1 MNSIPITIF
10 AILFMMGNS
19 LSFLQVYGHA
29 SPITYEPSP
38 NEIIESIQSVP
49 DKVTISFTE
58 NPEPR
63 ASSIKVVN
71 SNNERVDKDDLQV
84 LDAEK
89 SLSIS
94 LDKSKVVPGTYT
106 TDWLVLSKQD
116 GHITKG
122 SYVFSVADS
131 NVTDQEQQQQQQQ
144 QNTIDVSSGYSNN
157 VTTSDNVILTFDITP
172 NKVGQNTFNLSAAYT
187 NGTVVENIR
196 NVYLEFNNP
205 VKNLGPIVDTM
216 EKFDSGKYS
225 LLGNYLS
232 QAGNWEIE
240 ITVQRIGEYDINQ
253 QFDVEIE

>member
-1 MNSIPITIF
+1 MNSIAIIFF

-29 SPITYEPSP
+29 SPTTYEPSP
-38 NEIIESIQSVP
+38 NEIIDSIQSVP

-58 NPEPR
+58 DPEPR

-71 SNNERVDKDDLQV
+71 SNNERIDKNDLQV

-122 SYVFSVADS
+122 SYIFSVEDS
-131 NVTDQEQQQQQQQ
+131 NVQNHHHQQQR
-144 QNTIDVSSGYSNN
+144 NTTGISGYSNN
-157 VTTSDNVILTFDITP
+157 VTTPDDVVLTFDISL
-172 NKVGQNTFNLSAAYT
+172 NKVGQNNFNLSAFYT
-187 NGTVVENIR
+187 NGIAVENFR
-196 NVYLEFNNP
+196 NIFLEFNNP
-205 VKNLGPIVDTM
+205 AKNLGPISDTM
-216 EKFDSGKYS
+216 DKLDSGKYS
-225 LLGNYLS
+225 LVGNYLS
-232 QAGNWEIE
+232 QNGNWEIKMT
-240 ITVQRIGEYDINQ
+240 IQRIGEYNINQ
-253 QFDVEIE
+253 QFEVEIK

>member
-1 MNSIPITIF
+1 MNSIAITFF
-10 AILFMMGNS
+10 AILFIMGNS

-29 SPITYEPSP
+29 SPITYVPSP
-38 NEIIESIQSVP
+38 NEIIDSVQSVP

-58 NPEPR
+58 SPEQR
-63 ASSIKVVN
+63 ASSIKIVN
-71 SNNERVDKDDLQV
+71 SNNERIDNNDLQV

-131 NVTDQEQQQQQQQ
+131 NVQNKEQQ
-144 QNTIDVSSGYSNN
+144 QNTTVSSSGYSNN
-157 VTTSDNVILTFDITP
+157 VTTADDVALTFDISP

-187 NGTVVENIR
+187 NGTAVENIK

-205 VKNLGPIVDTM
+205 TKSLGPIADTM
-216 EKFDSGKYS
+216 GKVDSGKYS
-225 LLGNYLS
+225 LVGNYLT
-232 QAGNWEIE
+232 QNGTWEIKV
-240 ITVQRIGEYDINQ
+240 TVQRIGDYDINQ
-253 QFDVEIE
+253 QFDVEIK